1 MYNGNLLASAQ
12 PLIDGQPDK
21 NLRHAIIRAGLIK
34 PVAIIALSVN
44 LLFGQVAL
52 PALAAHEHKQ
62 EELAQK
68 ESKKKEKDKSGKAG
82 KSNKHNKESKDRNE
96 SRSSYV
102 QPKDARALA
111 DKVMEALGGYTAFKR
126 FNDVPCVAKGKIIQT
141 SSLSGVTNTFDC
153 DIIVKREKQKI
164 TITFLG
170 QPLTTVYDGESC
182 WTQQG
187 DSVLPSD
194 PITAKRIAEDILH
207 GFLLLEKIN
216 FPDTRMEMGQ
226 PVTVEGR
233 PCETLMVW
241 AEDGEPTTF
250 AIDKETNLV
259 ASSTY
264 AGVDLEQGVKLEKKY
279 IYSDYKPVESTKQ
292 PFRVAEYSADKK
304 VSETVIAKVAIDE
317 SITDSLFTMAKEKPS
332 ARLAAGPITVPF
344 EYRSN
349 EILIRVKTNGTHDL
363 RFIVDTG
370 ATQSI
375 LDKNAARKIGAESLG
390 ENSGLSMT
398 TGSGS
403 IQTSAVTVKSLAI
416 GDLAIN
422 NAPFATADLGSF
434 GNIQGDKP
442 AGLIGANILKRYLVT
457 IDYENEKLTFSDPTQ
472 VKIPAGAT
480 VISTKPS
487 LGMSGL
493 AVDGNIDGKQ
503 KMTFLIDTGAAFN
516 NISETKVKNL
526 LWGPLYKVG
535 MLKGLDGKLV
545 ETGSARFNY
554 LDIDNLRVEKPV
566 FSIAPPPSAGA
577 VEAGIISSKEL
588 AIIGNPLLSHY
599 KVTLDY
605 RNQRLFFEQSA
616 TQKKQAELT
625 ARLDAI
631 KVEWLKNRNASQA
644 IKDLTAVA
652 DSAHHDDLNGIEA
665 LARAEIAVMLCQQNG
680 GDFTPEHIFAPL
692 TPASLT
698 SENSAFNSS
707 KVLSGGNDLEVVNA
721 INGGKSGGTAKLTP
735 QELFSESDGQLLTAF
750 NLSDKLADKSIQ
762 GRVLATWGYIY
773 VSQCQNIGYLSMAK
787 QKIGKAVVLAPTDPD
802 VLAASGYFLARLEA
816 VKPPQASEK
825 EKAVPLKEAEIE
837 KIHDKVAKNP
847 ALKPI
852 TLKEVVPAA
861 GKDDKKNDDKKIAEK
876 KGELRKAMTN
886 ASALGKWLA
895 EQIIDQ
901 AIMIDPANWLALWT
915 KLDRARAQGHHDEVK
930 MIAAQL
936 KHYYPSVNIT
946 TSK

>member
-1 MYNGNLLASAQ
+1 MHNGTIFSS
-12 PLIDGQPDK
+12 PLK
-21 NLRHAIIRAGLIK
+21 FAFLK
-34 PVAIIALSVN
+34 PVVLVALSVN
-44 LLFGQVAL
+44 LLAGQSLFL
-52 PALAAHEHKQ
+52 PAAARSDESKNKQ
-62 EELAQK
+62 ERH
-68 ESKKKEKDKSGKAG
+68 SKKEKSGSA
-82 KSNKHNKESKDRNE
+82 KHGTAA
-96 SRSSYV
+96 SSYV
-102 QPKDARALA
+102 QPKEARALA
-111 DKVMEALGGYTAFKR
+111 DKVMEAFGGYTAFKR

-194 PITAKRIAEDILH
+194 PITAKRIAEDIRH

-216 FPDTRMEMGQ
+216 FPDTRMEMGE
-226 PVTVEGR
+226 PTTVDGK
-233 PCETLMVW
+233 PCETLLVW

-250 AIDKETNLV
+250 AVDSESHLV
-259 ASSTY
+259 LSSSY
-264 AGVDLEQGVKLEKKY
+264 AGVDLEQGVKMEKKY
-279 IYSDYKPVESTKQ
+279 VYSDYRPVESTRQ
-292 PFRVAEYSADKK
+292 PFKVSEYSADKK
-304 VSETVIAKVAIDE
+304 VSETVINKVSIDE

-349 EILIRVKTNGTHDL
+349 EILIKAKANGVDL

-375 LDKNAARKIGAESLG
+375 LDKSAARKIGAESLG
-390 ENSGLSMT
+390 DSAGISMT

-403 IQTSAVTVKSLAI
+403 IHTSAVSVKSLSL
-416 GDLAIN
+416 GELTVN
-422 NAPFATADLGSF
+422 NVPFATADLGSF
-434 GNIQGDKP
+434 GNIQGEKP

-472 VKIPAGAT
+472 VKVPDGAT
-480 VISTKPS
+480 IIGTKPS

-535 MLKGLDGKLV
+535 KLKGLDGKLV
-545 ETGSARFNY
+545 DTGSARFNY
-554 LDIDNLRVEKPV
+554 LDIENLRIDKPV

-588 AIIGNPLLSHY
+588 AIIGNPLLSRF

-616 TQKKQAELT
+616 TQKQQNALT
-625 ARLDAI
+625 AKLDTI
-631 KVEWLKNRNASQA
+631 KIDWLKNRNYSQV
-644 IKDLTAVA
+644 IKDLTTVA
-652 DSAHHDDLNGIEA
+652 DQAHHEDLPGIEA
-665 LARAEIAVMLCQQNG
+665 LARAELAVMLCQKNG

-698 SENSAFNSS
+698 SENSPPKAAAPSS
-707 KVLSGGNDLEVVNA
+707 DTVK
-721 INGGKSGGTAKLTP
+721 GTAKPTP
-735 QELFSESDGQLLTAF
+735 QELFSESDSQLLTAF
-750 NLSDKLADKSIQ
+750 NLSDKLTDKSIQ

-773 VSQCQNIGYLSMAK
+773 VSQSQNIGYLSMAK
-787 QKIGKAVVLAPTDPD
+787 QKIGKAVVLAPTDAD
-802 VLAASGYFLARLEA
+802 VLASSGYFLARLEA
-816 VKPPQASEK
+816 VKPPQVGEK
-825 EKAVPLKEAEIE
+825 EDRLSAKEIE
-837 KIHDKVAKNP
+837 KAQEKVTKNP

-852 TLKEVVPAA
+852 TLKDVAPVKGEE
-861 GKDDKKNDDKKIAEK
+861 KKADDKKIAEK
-876 KGELRKAMTN
+876 RGEMKKAMSSAN
-886 ASALGKWLA
+886 ALGKWLA

-915 KLDRARAQGHHDEVK
+915 KLDRARAQGNHDEVK

-936 KHYYPSVNIT
+936 KHYYPSVTIT
-946 TSK
+946 TANK